1 MNNTI
6 VGVDLAKNVIQVC
19 IVKNN
24 GVVSN
29 EEVIP
34 EQFMLWLINTKPV
47 TIVFEACGMSNYWKQ
62 EALKH
67 GHDAKLVSA
76 RLVAMIRQNQKTD
89 KNDALAV
96 AQASQLT
103 DVNFINGKNVKQ
115 QEMQSILRMRELAV
129 KQKVAI
135 QQQIAALLLE
145 FNIRV
150 SVKQGGLSGV
160 VQAVLEDA
168 DNGFAFPFRQALEA
182 TWQSYLSL
190 VDHIK
195 ISEIALEGILKE
207 HPDCQKLLALEG
219 VGVINAVN
227 LYITIGCSD
236 SGVFKSGRDVAACI
250 GLTPVQHSSGG
261 KVKIGA
267 ISQRSRS
274 PSVRS
279 CLITGAMSMV
289 NQMGK
294 REPKTKKERW
304 LKQLI
309 ERRGKLCAAIALANK
324 TVRTAFALLTQ
335 GTEYKAQP
343 LMA

>member
-19 IVKNN
+19 IVKDNE
-24 GVVSN
+24 VVSN
-29 EEVIP
+29 KEIIP
-34 EQFMLWLINTKPV
+34 EQFMLWLLNTKPV
-47 TIVFEACGMSNYWKQ
+47 TVVFEACGMSNYWKQ

-89 KNDALAV
+89 RNDALAV
-96 AQASQLT
+96 AQASQLA
-103 DVNFINGKNVKQ
+103 DVNFINGKNFKQ
-115 QEMQSILRMRELAV
+115 QEMQSIIRMRELAL
-129 KQKVAI
+129 KQKVAVS
-135 QQQIAALLLE
+135 QQITALLLE

-150 SVKQGGLSGV
+150 SARQGGLSGV
-160 VQAVLEDA
+160 IQAVLEDA
-168 DNGFAFPFRQALEA
+168 DNGFAVAFRQALAA

-190 VDHIK
+190 LEGIK
-195 ISEIALEGILKE
+195 AYEVALERILKE
-207 HPDCQKLLALEG
+207 HPECEKLLALEG

-227 LYITIGCSD
+227 LYIAIGCSD
-236 SGVFKSGRDVAACI
+236 IGVFKSGREMSACI

-261 KVKIGA
+261 KVKIGS
-267 ISQRSRS
+267 ISKRARSHS
-274 PSVRS
+274 LRS
-279 CLITGAMSMV
+279 CLISGAMSIV
-289 NQMGK
+289 NLMGK
-294 REPKTKKERW
+294 REPKTEKERW